1 AFCGSGG
8 TVGLFPAR
16 FAIKA
21 RIALQ
26 FAPRSQLSLF
36 HTLRGDT
43 ALWKKSAAETCTAHI
58 ERGQMYGLVPPPKN
72 DFGRSASNVN
82 HKPAMRRRGQ
92 FVRDPGIDQTGFL
105 GSGNDFYGETQ
116 CGFGARENIRSVA
129 GDAKRVGRNCPYP
142 IGMKALQP
150 FSVTLEHCQG
160 ALNSG
165 FVKDLMGIEP
175 GSQLN

>member
-1 AFCGSGG
+1 DAGQVLHDDLAVLYQLGLELFHALQSDALGGHAAFSEDGQQAFCGSGG

-16 FAIKA
+16 LAIKA
-21 RIALQ
+21 RNALQ

-82 HKPAMRRRGQ
+82 HKPARRRRGQ
-92 FVRDPGIDQTGFL
+92 FVRYPGIDQTGFL
-105 GSGNDFYGETQ
+105 GSGNAYYGATM
-116 CGFGARENIRSVA
+116 CGFA
-129 GDAKRVGRNCPYP
+129 
-142 IGMKALQP
+142 
-150 FSVTLEHCQG
+150 QG
-160 ALNSG
+160 A
-165 FVKDLMGIEP
+165 K
-175 GSQLN
+175 